1 MVSKTDYNIFRL
13 WNAMRSDMGV
23 MAEWGD
29 DEDGLFEEIRTA
41 DEEIFNDYWQAF
53 CED

>member
-1 MVSKTDYNIFRL
+1 MIRDERTTALLFDR
-13 WNAMRSDMGV
+13 MRSDMGV

-29 DEDGLFEEIRTA
+29 DEEGLLNEIETA
-41 DEEIFNDYWQAF
+41 DDEIFNDYWQAF